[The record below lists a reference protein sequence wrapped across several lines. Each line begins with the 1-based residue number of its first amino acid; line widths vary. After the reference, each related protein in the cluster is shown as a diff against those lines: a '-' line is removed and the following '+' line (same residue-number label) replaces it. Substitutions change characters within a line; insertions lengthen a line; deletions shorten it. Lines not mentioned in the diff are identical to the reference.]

1 MPQNPSAPA
10 YDDVDIGAIL
20 RAVLG
25 RKALILTL
33 MLAAGIATYLGLQ
46 FVTPLYTS
54 QARILIEYDE
64 PAFMRPRSETQGT
77 DKRPLLDQEAV
88 ASQVQVLLSRDLA
101 REVVKELQ
109 LTESSEFTSLS
120 APAAFF
126 RQMLMAVGLARP
138 VSPRTLEERA
148 LDLFQKRLSV
158 YQVAKSRVIAI
169 DFSSRDPKVAAAVP
183 NALAKAYLTWQRR
196 EKLRQT
202 NDASAWLSQQIA
214 TLRKKVAEAEAKVE
228 EFRNATGLISGRNN
242 EALDTQQLSELNS
255 QLILAKAARTE
266 AQARAELITKMLKE
280 GGDIASAPDVL
291 RSPLIQRL
299 LEQRVRVRREIAE
312 LSATLLPSHP
322 RIRQLRSELADLDRQ
337 IRQEAEK
344 IVVALRNEARIAGA
358 REESLRNSLNE
369 LKKQAG
375 ETSANQ
381 IKLRA
386 LQREAKAN
394 RDLLESYLARLN
406 EANARRDV
414 SAVPAHASIISHAH
428 VEDEPSFPKKGPI
441 SALVAIAVG
450 LITVAS
456 LIVKELVT
464 VTHFR
469 NVPVPASG
477 APVAAVSARTEG
489 QAGRSAEGLAA
500 EGRPGEAQE
509 QLPDIQTSIGPR
521 PTVLRPARIARTI
534 PDAVTVFEEKLRDRD
549 AGALIVTSDSGTTGT
564 AGIALAAGRAL
575 ASRGHSVVLV
585 DFSTTGERVSALSG
599 LPAAPGIAELI
610 ARSAGFEDVIFP
622 DSATPLQIIPAGG
635 LDARTFTEMDGAS
648 WTRISQ
654 VLAEIYDCVILHSSL
669 SAARRLIQL
678 EPARAATLL
687 VDSSSPD
694 PESAAQETARY
705 LSPSDPARIEVVIL
719 LPDISSKVQP
729 PRDAQARQPHMAL
742 GA

>member
-1 MPQNPSAPA
+1 
-10 YDDVDIGAIL
+10 
-20 RAVLG
+20 AVLS

-101 REVVKELQ
+101 REVVKELK
-109 LTESSEFTSLS
+109 LAESSEFTSLS

-126 RQMLMAVGLARP
+126 RKMLMAVGLARP

-202 NDASAWLSQQIA
+202 NDASAWLSEQIA

-266 AQARAELITKMLKE
+266 AQARADLITKMLKE

-299 LEQRVRVRREIAE
+299 LEQRVQVRREIAE

-322 RIRQLRSELADLDRQ
+322 RIRQLRSELADFDRQ

-369 LKKQAG
+369 LKKEAG

-428 VEDEPSFPKKGPI
+428 VEDEPSFPKKGP
-441 SALVAIAVG
+441 
-450 LITVAS
+450 
-456 LIVKELVT
+456 
-464 VTHFR
+464 
-469 NVPVPASG
+469 
-477 APVAAVSARTEG
+477 
-489 QAGRSAEGLAA
+489 
-500 EGRPGEAQE
+500 
-509 QLPDIQTSIGPR
+509 
-521 PTVLRPARIARTI
+521 
-534 PDAVTVFEEKLRDRD
+534 
-549 AGALIVTSDSGTTGT
+549 
-564 AGIALAAGRAL
+564 
-575 ASRGHSVVLV
+575 
-585 DFSTTGERVSALSG
+585 
-599 LPAAPGIAELI
+599 
-610 ARSAGFEDVIFP
+610 
-622 DSATPLQIIPAGG
+622 
-635 LDARTFTEMDGAS
+635 
-648 WTRISQ
+648 
-654 VLAEIYDCVILHSSL
+654 
-669 SAARRLIQL
+669 
-678 EPARAATLL
+678 
-687 VDSSSPD
+687 
-694 PESAAQETARY
+694 
-705 LSPSDPARIEVVIL
+705 
-719 LPDISSKVQP
+719 
-729 PRDAQARQPHMAL
+729 
-742 GA
+742 